1 MPARRP
7 SHDTRDALPPSKR
20 QYVAQPMPRFLEFQ
34 HARLVAEPP
43 TGRAWLH
50 EIKLDGYRMQ
60 VRVERGE
67 AQVFTRRGHDWTH
80 LLPELAEDAAELGFE
95 GVLDGELCFLD
106 EGGKP
111 TFSGLRAAIGRG
123 RTAPLVFF
131 AFDVLWRG
139 DTDLRS
145 FQLKDRKAIL
155 AEALADPPS
164 ARIRAVAPLPEAA
177 GAGGPALL
185 AAACRLGLEGVVSK
199 RRDSRYLAGRGE
211 TWVKAKCR
219 LSQEFV
225 IGGWTQEPGR
235 HFKGLLVGVHEAGA
249 LRYVGSLER
258 GFAKT
263 PGLLKRLQALAAEK
277 TPFALESPR
286 KTAEVHWVRPEL
298 VAQAEFQ
305 EWTASGMIRHASFV
319 GLRED
324 KDASEVVR
332 ERAEEAPL

>member
-1 MPARRP
+1 MPARR
-7 SHDTRDALPPSKR
+7 SAHDAKDALPPSKR
-20 QYVAQPMPRFLEFQ
+20 QYVAQPMPRFLDFQ
-34 HARLVAEPP
+34 HPRLVAEPP

-50 EIKLDGYRMQ
+50 EIKFDGYRLQ

-80 LLPELAEDAAELGFE
+80 QLPELAEDAAELGFE
-95 GVLDGELCFLD
+95 GVLDGELCLLD
-106 EGGKP
+106 ARGRP

-123 RTAPLVFF
+123 KTAPLVFF

-155 AEALADPPS
+155 AEVLADPPS
-164 ARIRAVAPLPEAA
+164 ARLRAVEPLPAEAL
-177 GAGGPALL
+177 AGGGSGLIGGATLM
-185 AAACRLGLEGVVSK
+185 AAACRLGLEGIVSK
-199 RRDSRYLAGRGE
+199 RRDSRYAAGRGE
-211 TWVKAKCR
+211 AWVKAKCT

-235 HFKGLLVGVHEAGA
+235 HFKGLLVGVHEAGR

-258 GFAKT
+258 
-263 PGLLKRLQALAAEK
+263 LQPLEAPRS
-277 TPFALESPR
+277 PFAPGGPSR
-286 KTAEVHWVRPEL
+286 SAEVHWVRPEL
-298 VAQAEFQ
+298 VAQATFQ